1 MDFVVVVVNWHYCSY
16 RYVLHTYSKYFCSIW
31 RGKWRELKGPSVER
45 GSFTHNCVTFWE
57 SPRVHLCEADAVMV
71 KGGDSGASLLG
82 FERWLDS
89 FWSVWPEASDVD
101 SLFSYLRK
109 RANSRTSHRLWELSG
124 SKCVKT
130 LAQCLTQGEC
140 SKTFILLKTEGI
152 LINGREIQNWRI
164 HLFTHVFITTC
175 AGDKLT

>member
-1 MDFVVVVVNWHYCSY
+1 MDFVVVVVNWHYCGY

-31 RGKWRELKGPSVER
+31 RVMWRELEGLSVER
-45 GSFTHNCVTFWE
+45 GSLTHRCVAIWE
-57 SPRVHLCEADAVMV
+57 SPCLHLCEADTMMV
-71 KGGDSGASLLG
+71 KGVDSGASLPGLECWLG
-82 FERWLDS
+82 S

-101 SLFSYLRK
+101 SLFSYLRE
-109 RANSRTSHRLWELSG
+109 RDNNRTQLRE

-130 LAQCLTQGEC
+130 LAQCLTQGQC

-152 LINGREIQNWRI
+152 LVNGREIQNWRI
-164 HLFTHVFITTC
+164 YLFTHVFITTC